1 MRPPP
6 PDDNPTAFA
15 DSPLYL
21 LATLFAAR
29 RSKDALLERLTRRR
43 LASLGIDVMFGN
55 ELPPRHLAKTK
66 GDGRGE

>member
-6 PDDNPTAFA
+6 PDDSPTAFA

-29 RSKDALLERLTRRR
+29 RSKDELLERLTRRR
-43 LASLGIDVMFGN
+43 LASLGIDVKFGN
-55 ELPPRHLAKTK
+55 ELPPQRLAKPE
-66 GDGRGE
+66 GDGRGK

>member
-1 MRPPP
+1 MKPTPR
-6 PDDNPTAFA
+6 DDNPIAFA

-29 RSKDALLERLTRRR
+29 RSKDELLERLTRRR

-55 ELPPRHLAKTK
+55 ELPPRHLAKPK
-66 GDGRGE
+66 GGNRG